1 MAKVAFDY
9 ADIRAE
15 MIRKNMKIYELS
27 KISGIGLTTL
37 TQKLKHG
44 TPFSGEQIYAMAGS
58 LGISP
63 ADIGHYF
70 FRVKV

>member
-1 MAKVAFDY
+1 MRKVAFDY
-9 ADIRAE
+9 ADIRAQ
-15 MIRKNMKIYELS
+15 MIRKDLKIYELS

-44 TPFSGEQIYAMAGS
+44 VPFSGEQIFALAGS
-58 LGISP
+58 LEIQP

-70 FRVKV
+70 FTVKV